1 MPFKTHSPRA
11 EEGSLYL
18 PVPLTPRPSTVKSCH
33 MGHQLHFTSSFVH
46 ARGGVDS
53 WAESRDRYGSWGMM
67 VSGYTRVK
75 VVGAAE
81 KM

>member
-1 MPFKTHSPRA
+1 MPFRTCSPRG
-11 EEGSLYL
+11 EEESLYL
-18 PVPLTPRPSTVKSCH
+18 PVPPTPRPSTVKSCH
-33 MGHQLHFTSSFVH
+33 MGHQLPFTSSFVH

-67 VSGYTRVK
+67 VSGNTHVK
-75 VVGAAE
+75 VVVAAE